1 MTTGP
6 VDEGSRFKGTIWALA
21 PPLVAIILALITKEV
36 YSSLFV
42 GIVIGAIF
50 AGDGHLESTMTVM
63 FEGGF
68 ITVLSDSWNVGILIF
83 LVILGTF
90 GALALKS
97 GGTRAYGEWALS
109 HIHSRKMAQFA
120 TMLLGALIFIDDYFN
135 CLTVGSVMR
144 PVTDT
149 HKVSRAKLAYLIDST
164 AAPICIIAPISSW
177 AAAVSGSIDDA
188 GLGDVLNPYTLFT
201 QSIEY
206 NFYALFTIAAVICII
221 FFDINL
227 GPMKRHEKNALNGDL
242 FTVPFNPSE
251 KHAEEEEVSD
261 KGKVVDL
268 ILPIFIFLIPGCVLG
283 LMYTGG
289 FFDGAS
295 IQDSFANCDAS
306 VGLVYGSGIAL
317 ILTVLYFLLRRV
329 LKFEEVMNCLPL
341 GFRNMVPAILILIFA
356 WTLCEMTRG
365 QLDSA
370 GYVKSIVVDFGGTA
384 VLPAVFML
392 IACFISFSTG
402 TSWGTFGILLP
413 IVLSVFEVGD
423 PLMIVGV
430 SACLAGSVFGDHCS
444 PISDTTIMS
453 SAGAQ
458 CNHIEHVATQ
468 TPYAIIVAA
477 ISFVFFLAAGF
488 WQSIIVTVLGIA
500 ATVAVFYILKKMQE
514 KTPEPS
520 A

>member
-1 MTTGP
+1 
-6 VDEGSRFKGTIWALA
+6 
-21 PPLVAIILALITKEV
+21 
-36 YSSLFV
+36 
-42 GIVIGAIF
+42 
-50 AGDGHLESTMTVM
+50 
-63 FEGGF
+63 
-68 ITVLSDSWNVGILIF
+68 
-83 LVILGTF
+83 
-90 GALALKS
+90 
-97 GGTRAYGEWALS
+97 
-109 HIHSRKMAQFA
+109 
-120 TMLLGALIFIDDYFN
+120 
-135 CLTVGSVMR
+135 
-144 PVTDT
+144 
-149 HKVSRAKLAYLIDST
+149 
-164 AAPICIIAPISSW
+164 
-177 AAAVSGSIDDA
+177 
-188 GLGDVLNPYTLFT
+188 
-201 QSIEY
+201 
-206 NFYALFTIAAVICII
+206 
-221 FFDINL
+221 
-227 GPMKRHEKNALNGDL
+227 
-242 FTVPFNPSE
+242 
-251 KHAEEEEVSD
+251 
-261 KGKVVDL
+261 
-268 ILPIFIFLIPGCVLG
+268 
-283 LMYTGG
+283 
-289 FFDGAS
+289 
-295 IQDSFANCDAS
+295 
-306 VGLVYGSGIAL
+306 
-317 ILTVLYFLLRRV
+317 
-329 LKFEEVMNCLPL
+329 
-341 GFRNMVPAILILIFA
+341 
-356 WTLCEMTRG
+356 MTRG

-520 A
+520 G